1 MLGAKIRPGFL
12 PVSDWL
18 SHAGQHRFGGRF
30 QLLRFS
36 CQLVKCPPNTRSSI
50 KTHRS
55 PLQWYPIH
63 RYRHAGSSRVG
74 VLTPIHRL
82 HVDKSSLNLPPVFL
96 VVPEKSFG
104 VDTRVDRGNTDFIRS
119 PHTLSFA
126 CYDFSSCFRCVL
138 KNNKEGT
145 SVLYPDGGHNY
156 CCRLVYHSAKTNRC
170 GLPQALA
177 FSPDPTFLYQSRRSL
192 VRAARSPVS
201 EG

>member
-18 SHAGQHRFGGRF
+18 SHAGQCRFGGRF

-74 VLTPIHRL
+74 VDSYITCRQE
-82 HVDKSSLNLPPVFL
+82 SNLPVFL
-96 VVPEKSFG
+96 VVPEKSFWCG
-104 VDTRVDRGNTDFIRS
+104 QKGGSRVHRL
-119 PHTLSFA
+119 HTKSTYTSFA

-145 SVLYPDGGHNY
+145 SVFTQMSSQLNV
-156 CCRLVYHSAKTNRC
+156 CRLHR
-170 GLPQALA
+170 
-177 FSPDPTFLYQSRRSL
+177 
-192 VRAARSPVS
+192 
-201 EG
+201 